1 MCLGQVVR
9 RPYVFIYRDER
20 DPIERAVINLANA
33 HVEYSE
39 DQEQMVRMPNTFR
52 SVPTLTRPDRC
63 YYNTGA
69 IKTPLGAC
77 SVVSKERGYL
87 LQTLG
92 DKEVHDWLYAI
103 NPLLAG
109 QIR

>member
-1 MCLGQVVR
+1 MANGICAQVVR

-39 DQEQMVRMPNTFR
+39 DQEQMVRMPNTF
-52 SVPTLTRPDRC
+52 
-63 YYNTGA
+63 
-69 IKTPLGAC
+69 

-109 QIR
+109 QIRSRSARRGDKAAAGAGAGAALA

>member
-1 MCLGQVVR
+1 MFVLQVVR

-52 SVPTLTRPDRC
+52 FVP
-63 YYNTGA
+63 
-69 IKTPLGAC
+69 
-77 SVVSKERGYL
+77 
-87 LQTLG
+87 
-92 DKEVHDWLYAI
+92 
-103 NPLLAG
+103 
-109 QIR
+109 

>member
-1 MCLGQVVR
+1 MILHLFSDIQHDHLTDHGRQLGIICLSFANNIEHSLIRLLSYNILYNNMMLWWQVVR

-52 SVPTLTRPDRC
+52 FVPHKYT
-63 YYNTGA
+63 
-69 IKTPLGAC
+69 
-77 SVVSKERGYL
+77 
-87 LQTLG
+87 
-92 DKEVHDWLYAI
+92 
-103 NPLLAG
+103 
-109 QIR
+109 

>member
-1 MCLGQVVR
+1 MYSAQVVR

-52 SVPTLTRPDRC
+52 YVLWQ
-63 YYNTGA
+63 YQ
-69 IKTPLGAC
+69 L
-77 SVVSKERGYL
+77 YL
-87 LQTLG
+87 LNNM
-92 DKEVHDWLYAI
+92 V
-103 NPLLAG
+103 
-109 QIR
+109 